1 MGHSNSTHRGIALV
15 VLALVVAA
23 AVPGV
28 VGGQTASI
36 DECRTI
42 EQSGTY
48 ELSDTIEAT
57 DADRCLEIRS
67 DGVVIDGNGHTLA
80 GGDRDEGTVGIHVGG
95 SENVQIQNVVVT
107 GWGTGLQAAAADGA
121 TISGVTAVENTDGI
135 EVVGSDGVTLN
146 GPTARANAQR
156 GLSLG
161 RGTTNAVVRGGVA
174 ADNGV
179 DLAVAGG
186 DGNRVRSLSLGEST
200 AAETRLSATPIRN
213 ASIQSVESIPDA
225 PDGQQSAGR
234 AAAITARGSDTE
246 LSLAL
251 HYEDGDVDDESALS
265 IWSYGAES
273 WATVGGSVDAEQ
285 NRVSASIDRSA
296 FPTRTTRFAALAG
309 DGSLTRQTETP
320 TATPTGTPVSTEA
333 TDTATPTA
341 ESEDAT
347 VTATATPADGSD
359 DATPSDEREST
370 DTAKPTREGDES
382 AAGDGTA
389 VNASADGTADTES
402 TGGEQTGATTTDGG
416 AGESGGGLLIYL
428 LAIPLLGL
436 VVGGVVTGGLLV
448 RRSDR
453 VGEWLA
459 GGEQDEESDAEEDDD
474 AKAEREDQTTGDAVR
489 GVRDLTNC
497 GDCGEI
503 VGTNERFCSQCGARL
518 RENADDPEMPVPTT
532 LTLSVGGREI
542 AVGDGTTVDEQLRSL
557 LRDGGKPAQT
567 KWIDDEHLVF
577 RRTDD
582 GFVLTTR
589 GDNLTRV
596 NGERVRPG
604 EAEPIAPGDEI
615 EVSGLLALSVE
626 Q

>member
-1 MGHSNSTHRGIALV
+1 MGHSNSTHRGVALV

-48 ELSDTIEAT
+48 ELSGAIEAT
-57 DADRCLEIRS
+57 DVDRCLEIRS
-67 DGVVIDGNGHTLA
+67 DDVVVEGNGHTLA
-80 GGDRDEGTVGIHVGG
+80 SGDRDEGTVGIHVGG

-107 GWGTGLQAAAADGA
+107 GWDTGLHAAAADGA

-135 EVVGSDGVTLN
+135 EIVGSDGVTLN
-146 GPTARANAQR
+146 GPTARANTQR

-161 RGTTNAVVRGGVA
+161 RGTTNTVVRGGVA
-174 ADNGV
+174 ADNGA

-200 AAETRLSATPIRN
+200 APETRVSATPIRN
-213 ASIQSVESIPDA
+213 ASIRSVESIPDS

-234 AAAITARGSDTE
+234 AAAITALGSDTE
-246 LSLAL
+246 LSLTL

-265 IWSYGAES
+265 IWSYGAER

-285 NRVSASIDRSA
+285 NGVSASIDRSA
-296 FPTRTTRFAALAG
+296 FPTATTRFAALAG
-309 DGSLTRQTETP
+309 DGSSARQTATETP
-320 TATPTGTPVSTEA
+320 TATPTSTPVSTEA
-333 TDTATPTA
+333 TDAPTDGTEAATP
-341 ESEDAT
+341 
-347 VTATATPADGSD
+347 TPADGGED
-359 DATPSDEREST
+359 TTPSDEREST

-382 AAGDGTA
+382 TAGDGTA
-389 VNASADGTADTES
+389 VNASADGAADTES
-402 TGGEQTGATTTDGG
+402 TGGERTGTTTSEGG
-416 AGESGGGLLIYL
+416 AGESGGVLLYL

-459 GGEQDEESDAEEDDD
+459 GGKKDDESDADEDDD
-474 AKAEREDQTTGDAVR
+474 PKAETEDQRTGDAVR

-518 RENADDPEMPVPTT
+518 DENPDDDPEKPVPTA

-542 AVGDGTTVDEQLRSL
+542 AVRDGTTVDEQLRSL
-557 LRDGGKPAQT
+557 LRDGGKSEQT
-567 KWIDDEHLVF
+567 KWIDDGHLVF
-577 RRTDD
+577 QRTDD

-596 NGERVRPG
+596 NGERVPPG
-604 EAEPIAPGDEI
+604 ETAHIAPGDEI
-615 EVSGLLALSVE
+615 EVSGLLALSVR

>member
-1 MGHSNSTHRGIALV
+1 MALV

-28 VGGQTASI
+28 VGSQTASI

-48 ELSDTIEAT
+48 ELSGAIEAT
-57 DADRCLEIRS
+57 DVDRCLEIRS
-67 DGVVIDGNGHTLA
+67 DDVVVEGNGHTLA

-107 GWGTGLQAAAADGA
+107 GWDTGLHAAAADGA

-135 EVVGSDGVTLN
+135 EIVGSDGVTLN
-146 GPTARANAQR
+146 GPTARANTER

-161 RGTTNAVVRGGVA
+161 RGATNTVVRGGVA
-174 ADNGV
+174 ADNGA

-200 AAETRLSATPIRN
+200 APETRVSATPIRN
-213 ASIQSVESIPDA
+213 ATIRSVESIPNS

-234 AAAITARGSDTE
+234 AAAITALGSDTE
-246 LSLAL
+246 LSLRL

-296 FPTRTTRFAALAG
+296 FPTGTTRFAALAG
-309 DGSLTRQTETP
+309 EGSSTRQTATETP
-320 TATPTGTPVSTEA
+320 TATPTSTPVSTEA
-333 TDTATPTA
+333 TDTATDGTEA
-341 ESEDAT
+341 
-347 VTATATPADGSD
+347 ATATSAGGGD
-359 DATPSDEREST
+359 DETPSDEREST
-370 DTAKPTREGDES
+370 DTAETTREGDES

-389 VNASADGTADTES
+389 VNASADGAADTES
-402 TGGEQTGATTTDGG
+402 TGGERTGTTTSEGA
-416 AGESGGGLLIYL
+416 AGESGGGVLIYL

-459 GGEQDEESDAEEDDD
+459 GGEGDDENDADEGDDP
-474 AKAEREDQTTGDAVR
+474 KAETEGQTTGDAVR

-503 VGTNERFCSQCGARL
+503 VGTNEQFCSQCGARL
-518 RENADDPEMPVPTT
+518 RENADDDPERPVPTT

-542 AVGDGTTVDEQLRSL
+542 AVRDGTTVDEQLRSL
-557 LRDGGKPAQT
+557 LRDGGKPEQT
-567 KWIDDEHLVF
+567 KWIDDGHLVF
-577 RRTDD
+577 QRTDD

-604 EAEPIAPGDEI
+604 KTAHIAPGDEI
-615 EVSGLLALSVE
+615 EVSGLLALSVR